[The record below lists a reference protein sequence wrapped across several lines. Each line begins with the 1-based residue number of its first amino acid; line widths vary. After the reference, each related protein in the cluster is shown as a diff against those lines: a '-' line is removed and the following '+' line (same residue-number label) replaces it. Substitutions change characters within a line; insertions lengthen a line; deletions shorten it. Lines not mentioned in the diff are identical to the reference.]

1 MEIIGTFYYPKSSK
15 TQSAKLHVG
24 KSSIKV
30 FANDG
35 STLVSED
42 INSIKKNLQIF
53 NTQSEINF
61 TNGASFIA
69 SDRNIKIPLESN
81 VSFFNRFL
89 IKNKKVFAIVFIIT
103 PLSLWIILSSVLPI
117 ISNSIVKRIPDS
129 SKSYISEQIFKDF
142 SENYFIKSSLT
153 ESQKT
158 GIINNFYDSLDRLG
172 LDKNKYK
179 LFFFKAEEIGIN
191 AFAFPD
197 GKIVMTDSMVLLLE
211 DNPQALLSILLHEVG
226 HVENNHGLKLMVESI
241 GYSIVISYL
250 IGDIQGF
257 TEILSTSGIFLLQA
271 SFSREHETEADMFS
285 LESLNKLGISKDNF
299 IYAFEKISD
308 QNELEDFEKY
318 LKYISTHPI
327 TDDRIKLAEE
337 YKN

>member
-15 TQSAKLHVG
+15 TQSAKLYFD
-24 KSSIKV
+24 KSSIRV

-35 STLVSED
+35 STLVNED
-42 INSIKKNLQIF
+42 ISYIKKNFQIF

-81 VSFFNRFL
+81 VSFFNRLL
-89 IKNKKVFAIVFIIT
+89 IKNKKVFATVFIIT
-103 PLSLWIILSSVLPI
+103 PLSLWIVLSSVLPI

-158 GIINNFYDSLDRLG
+158 GIINNFNDSLDRLG

-211 DNPQALLSILLHEVG
+211 DNPNALLSILLHEVG
-226 HVENNHGLKLMVESI
+226 HVENNHGLKLMVESL
-241 GYSIVISYL
+241 GYGIVISYL

-257 TEILSTSGIFLLQA
+257 TEILSTTGIFLMQA
-271 SFSREHETEADMFS
+271 SFSREHEIEADMFS
-285 LESLNKLGISKDNF
+285 LESLNKLGLTKDNF

>member
-1 MEIIGTFYYPKSSK
+1 
-15 TQSAKLHVG
+15 
-24 KSSIKV
+24 
-30 FANDG
+30 
-35 STLVSED
+35 
-42 INSIKKNLQIF
+42 
-53 NTQSEINF
+53 
-61 TNGASFIA
+61 
-69 SDRNIKIPLESN
+69 
-81 VSFFNRFL
+81 
-89 IKNKKVFAIVFIIT
+89 
-103 PLSLWIILSSVLPI
+103 
-117 ISNSIVKRIPDS
+117 
-129 SKSYISEQIFKDF
+129 
-142 SENYFIKSSLT
+142 
-153 ESQKT
+153 
-158 GIINNFYDSLDRLG
+158 
-172 LDKNKYK
+172 
-179 LFFFKAEEIGIN
+179 
-191 AFAFPD
+191 
-197 GKIVMTDSMVLLLE
+197 MVLLLE

-308 QNELEDFEKY
+308 QNELEDYEKY

>member
-15 TQSAKLHVG
+15 TQSAKLHFG
-24 KSSIKV
+24 ESSIKV

-42 INSIKKNLQIF
+42 INAIKKNLQIF

-69 SDRNIKIPLESN
+69 SDKNIKIPLESN

-103 PLSLWIILSSVLPI
+103 PISLWVILSSFIPI
-117 ISNSIVKRIPDS
+117 VSESIVKRIPDS
-129 SKSYISEQIFKDF
+129 SKSYISEAVLKDF
-142 SENYFIKSSLT
+142 TENHFMESSLT
-153 ESQKT
+153 EDQKASIT
-158 GIINNFYDSLDRLG
+158 NYFNDSLDKLG
-172 LDKNKYK
+172 LDKDKYE
-179 LFFFKAEEIGIN
+179 LIFFKYEFGIN
-191 AFAFPD
+191 AFALPD
-197 GKIVMTDSMVLLLE
+197 GKIVMTDSLISLLE
-211 DNPQALLSILLHEVG
+211 DNPKALLSIFLHEVG
-226 HVENNHGLKLMVESI
+226 HIENDHGLKLMVESI
-241 GYSIVISYL
+241 GYGIVISYL

-271 SFSREHETEADMFS
+271 SFSREQEIEADMFS
-285 LESLNKLGISKDNF
+285 LDKLNKLGISKDNF
-299 IYAFEKISD
+299 IYAFEKMSD
-308 QNELEDFEKY
+308 QNELEDYEKY